1 MLWPR
6 RSCFEGRRSAL
17 EPEMRVVLGLE
28 ERHDLRSRG
37 TRAPK
42 PLTAPTARGE
52 AFVTKEAAYLAAL
65 RPSIAASASE
75 CLGGSQVALAVRRR
89 LNVKSSL
96 AFRLPA
102 L

>member
-1 MLWPR
+1 
-6 RSCFEGRRSAL
+6 
-17 EPEMRVVLGLE
+17 MRVVLGLE
-28 ERHDLRSRG
+28 ERHDLRSLG
-37 TRAPK
+37 TQAPK
-42 PLTAPTARGE
+42 PLTAPTAREE

-65 RPSIAASASE
+65 RLPSIAASASE